1 MQVSE
6 FPTPSASSVHPR
18 SSQRAAFTLLEMLL
32 TLSMCVVL
40 MTLIG
45 GAMNFYIRDMSTAED
60 SFRQSEVASAVL
72 QMIEDDLRMTIT
84 TRPVSTDGLAEVLS
98 AAASPLAALGLDE
111 TGETS
116 GETED
121 PEALPEETGLAD
133 DDLSGDPLAAES
145 LDALTGGT
153 VLVAPGLIGSAD
165 QLQIDVS
172 RLPRLEETVID
183 PMMAVSGGQLLDRPS
198 DVKTISYFVQAM
210 GLGNQNDALEKLA
223 TANSI
228 PASSVNP
235 NQFSGGLV
243 RREIDRAIHVE
254 ASSTGGVGRL
264 MGTGELIAPEVAS
277 ISFEYFD
284 SINWLPMY
292 STDESGFLPT
302 AVRVTLELAGDS
314 DGETRTF
321 NHVVFLPMSHPED
334 GEEMET
340 ETTDY

>member
-1 MQVSE
+1 MRLSNI
-6 FPTPSASSVHPR
+6 SKRDHR
-18 SSQRAAFTLLEMLL
+18 SAFTLLEMLL

-40 MTLIG
+40 MTLVG
-45 GAMNFYIRDMSTAED
+45 GAMNFYLRDMSTAED

-98 AAASPLAALGLDE
+98 AAASPMAALGL
-111 TGETS
+111 GESSAATD
-116 GETED
+116 D
-121 PEALPEETGLAD
+121 PEALPDDTGLGD
-133 DDLSGDPLAAES
+133 DDLSGDPLAAET
-145 LDALTGGT
+145 LDTLAGGT
-153 VLVAPGLIGSAD
+153 VLATPGLIGSVN

-183 PMMAVSGGQLLDRPS
+183 PLMAVSGGQLLDRPS

-210 GLGNQNDALEKLA
+210 GSGNQNDALEKLA
-223 TANSI
+223 VANSI

-235 NQFSGGLV
+235 NQLSGGLV

-284 SINWLPMY
+284 AINWLPMY

-302 AVRVTLELAGDS
+302 AVRITLELAGEND
-314 DGETRTF
+314 DATRTF
-321 NHVVFLPMSHPED
+321 THVVFLPMSHPED
-334 GEEMET
+334 AEEESLDLESET
-340 ETTDY
+340 ITE